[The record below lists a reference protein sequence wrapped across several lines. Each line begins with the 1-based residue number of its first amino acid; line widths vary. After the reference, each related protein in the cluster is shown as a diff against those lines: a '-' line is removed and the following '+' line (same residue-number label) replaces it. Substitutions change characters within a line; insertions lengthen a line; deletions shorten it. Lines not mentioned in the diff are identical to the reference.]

1 MLSNLSGIEIFYLIC
16 AILGGVFVFVR
27 IIMMVVGMDHDAG
40 QGDLDVGGH
49 DIGHDAGSSHTDSD
63 SGFKALSI
71 HSLSSFFMMFGLV
84 GLALYRQSRAGL
96 FLSLAGAVA
105 AGFGAVWVIGKLFSM
120 VAKLQSSGTIDINRA
135 VGAQGKVYLR
145 IPENGTGR
153 VLVTVS
159 NSLREYDAQSND
171 GKEIVSDTP
180 IRVVWVDGNVLV
192 VEKIVTS

>member
-1 MLSNLSGIEIFYLIC
+1 VL
-16 AILGGVFVFVR
+16 VR
-27 IIMMVVGMDHDAG
+27 IIMMVIGTDHDAG
-40 QGDLDVGGH
+40 QADLDTGGH
-49 DIGHDAGSSHTDSD
+49 DLGSSHPDSD

-84 GLALYRQSRAGL
+84 GLALHRQSRVGL

-105 AGFGAVWVIGKLFSM
+105 AGLGAVWVIGKLFSM

-145 IPENGTGR
+145 IPEKGTGR
-153 VLVTVS
+153 VLVTVN

-171 GKEIVSDTP
+171 SKEIASDTP

-192 VEKIVTS
+192 VERI

>member
-1 MLSNLSGIEIFYLIC
+1 MLSNLNGIEIFYLIC
-16 AILGGVFVFVR
+16 AILGGVFVLVR
-27 IIMMVVGMDHDAG
+27 IVMMVVGMDHDAG
-40 QGDLDVGGH
+40 QGDVDVGGH
-49 DIGHDAGSSHTDSD
+49 DIGHDGGSSHTDSD

-84 GLALYRQSRAGL
+84 GLALYRESGTGL

-105 AGFGAVWVIGKLFSM
+105 AGLGSVWVIGKLFSM

-135 VGAQGKVYLR
+135 VGAQGKVYLH

-153 VLVTVS
+153 VLVTVN

-171 GKEIVSDTP
+171 NKGIASDTP

-192 VEKIVTS
+192 VEKI

>member
-1 MLSNLSGIEIFYLIC
+1 MLSNLSGIEIFYVIC
-16 AILGGVFVFVR
+16 AILGGVFVLVR
-27 IIMMVVGMDHDAG
+27 IVMMVIGMDHDAG
-40 QGDLDVGGH
+40 QADLDAGGH
-49 DIGHDAGSSHTDSD
+49 DFSHDTASSHTDSD

-84 GLALYRQSRAGL
+84 GLALYRQSRTGL

-105 AGFGAVWVIGKLFSM
+105 AGLGAVWVIGKLFSM

-145 IPENGTGR
+145 IPANGTGR
-153 VLVTVS
+153 VLVTVN
-159 NSLREYDAQSND
+159 NSLREHDAQSND
-171 GKEIVSDTP
+171 GKEILSDTP

>member
-1 MLSNLSGIEIFYLIC
+1 MLSNLSGIEIFYVIC
-16 AILGGVFVFVR
+16 AILGGVFVLVR

-40 QGDLDVGGH
+40 QADVDVGGH
-49 DIGHDAGSSHTDSD
+49 DIGHDGGSSHTDSD

-84 GLALYRQSRAGL
+84 GLALYRQSRTGL

-105 AGFGAVWVIGKLFSM
+105 AGLGSVWVIGKLFSM

-159 NSLREYDAQSND
+159 NSFREYDAQSND

-192 VEKIVTS
+192 VEKIVTV